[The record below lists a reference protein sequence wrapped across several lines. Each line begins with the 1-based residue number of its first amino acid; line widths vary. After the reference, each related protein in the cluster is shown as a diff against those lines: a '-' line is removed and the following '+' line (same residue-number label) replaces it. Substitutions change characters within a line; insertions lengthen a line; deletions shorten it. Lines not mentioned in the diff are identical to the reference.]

1 MSSEDEFHTVDDD
14 LHDFIVDE
22 PGQFTNDNE
31 INEHDEGA
39 EEAGEIQSG
48 DENTD
53 SEDEKPDRLKEFS
66 TALKPNETARSKI
79 LKAHISVLVSALGG
93 PDHTSNN
100 NPPPYKLGHDA
111 LACLKDLKRWIR
123 SVDDTNQ
130 TFDVAIACGETGV
143 VMNDLVVILCQ
154 WDNQL
159 AGKSNLP
166 PIRNKK
172 TMERIMLSILELL
185 VSLTWPQ
192 ELTPESTEEQKLQL
206 ANLRKFQIIYKKH
219 ILTYNKGQT
228 LKAVLRLILPIM
240 SKEKED
246 REKKDNQVL
255 KLALFFIRNILYIKP
270 IGSTISMKTSK
281 ELTSIDNMPSNV
293 TMEDISLNN
302 VLSVFKKNKVLTFL
316 LTMSSS
322 VGSEFNKNFFGQIV
336 LECINLMVKNVK
348 FQDIMN
354 QSKAFN
360 RQKKNLQDL
369 QENQRSINQVESI
382 NSTVGMQL
390 SDLLQEES
398 RRKNVQNQNLST
410 RHGRFGTLLSIQ
422 GDEQNYVISGQEAL
436 LNSNVTMDKLDR
448 SKKWQKPPQFKY
460 DSDKFISDEKQYLSP
475 SSTLIFHNFICDF
488 LVGECFNN
496 LISNVSSILSSADD
510 MTHINPYDNAT
521 YFLTMSW
528 FFNYMRNRNEY
539 YKAHPQE
546 FNSLSEEEKSLAGF
560 QFINDGLSQ
569 TNFILILNYFRSSFE
584 KKNWSAVH
592 VAMTCFLELLLIS
605 HSLFISNPSMEDLA
619 EDSQELL
626 DKELGEG
633 IIRNLF
639 TSYDFLNVLVQV
651 PQSASKH
658 SPSYLSKCIY
668 LVHILLKSFESFTKE
683 NITLYIKKRR
693 KKYKKDKKSLYND
706 IESRMNSRVEDLM
719 DESDEEA
726 DHERAKSEK
735 LERELDLQR
744 TELRFFH
751 TSTVNSYIDYLSEY
765 EDLSH
770 EEVKRCL
777 SYFHRLFVVKKDHNA
792 LFRLDFMIILQ
803 KLRGY
808 LPKKSSIRNHVDDFI
823 IYFMKKFKPAFERF
837 PNPIEI
843 LFPRFEEQAAK
854 SFLNEGIIVAK
865 SNSSQPRLAKDVEF
879 IRDFTL
885 DEKVKILITALIYQE
900 KESFLKWLITALE
913 NFIKIR
919 IQHLIDDP
927 TSITS
932 NDDNNVHCLLTPE
945 SYARYMINN
954 QYVRCLLSLASFE
967 LPDILEEKVE
977 LPKNIPTGKVVELL
991 ELIKKWIK
999 EQPVSFE
1006 DGKDPFYFMRS
1017 KEYDDYG
1024 YNDDNVY
1031 NFSDEDI
1038 AFETQ
1043 GTATQSKYMEELDNL
1058 DKMEARISSSNT
1070 LGVAR
1075 KKTKEKEPTRERSK
1089 EKERK
1094 KRSSKHRGSKH
1105 RSSSQHEPE
1114 GYHGPSK
1121 SNEYIHDSDEE
1132 SDDEKDQQFF
1142 AREEKLRKLLSESG
1156 GIINTKQL
1164 EEFKKVWSSVL
1175 NDPNQNVD
1183 ESVTRAIES
1192 ASKNFKASQVEESQD
1207 LGLSQYAEDSQLS
1220 QSQSTI
1226 QFTQASQL
1234 DQSDQ
1239 SDQSDREESTRLE
1252 FSSDEESQPESDDAV
1267 DKENQIP
1274 VIKRILEDDDDDDT
1288 SFISRR
1294 KRLRLDDDDDDE

>member
-22 PGQFTNDNE
+22 PGQPSNSQTLDNDVEGGEETDHETEN
-31 INEHDEGA
+31 NDES
-39 EEAGEIQSG
+39 E
-48 DENTD
+48 

-66 TALKPNETARSKI
+66 TALKPNETARLKI

-93 PDHTSNN
+93 PDHTSDIS
-100 NPPPYKLGHDA
+100 PPPYKLGHDA

-123 SVDDTNQ
+123 SVDDANR
-130 TFDVAIACGETGV
+130 TFEVAIACGETGV
-143 VMNDLVVILCQ
+143 VINDLVVILCQ

-159 AGKSNLP
+159 SGKSNVP

-192 ELTPESTEEQKLQL
+192 ELTPESTDEQRLQL
-206 ANLRKFQIIYKKH
+206 ANLRKFQILYKKH
-219 ILTYNKGQT
+219 ILSYNKGQT

-281 ELTSIDNMPSNV
+281 ELITIDNMPSNV
-293 TMEDISLNN
+293 SLEDISLNN
-302 VLSVFKKNKVLTFL
+302 VLTIFKKNKVLTFL

-336 LECINLMVKNVK
+336 LECINLIVKHVK
-348 FQDIMN
+348 FDDIMN
-354 QSKAFN
+354 QSKFLKQQ
-360 RQKKNLQDL
+360 RQQKNQQDL
-369 QENQRSINQVESI
+369 QENQRSLSQVDSV
-382 NSTVGMQL
+382 NSTAGMQL
-390 SDLLQEES
+390 SDLLQEET
-398 RRKNVQNQNLST
+398 RRKKVQSQNLST

-448 SKKWQKPPQFKY
+448 SKKWQKPPLFKY
-460 DSDKFISDEKQYLSP
+460 DSDKFISEEKQYLSP

-528 FFNYMRNRNEY
+528 FFNYMRNRNDY
-539 YKAHPQE
+539 YKNHPQE
-546 FNSLSEEEKSLAGF
+546 FEALSEEEKSLTGF
-560 QFINDGLSQ
+560 HCINDGLSQ

-605 HSLFISNPSMEDLA
+605 HSLFISNPSMDDLA

-658 SPSYLSKCIY
+658 SPSYLSKCIH

-683 NITLYIKKRR
+683 NITLYIQKRR
-693 KKYKKDKKSLYND
+693 KKYKKDKKSIYND

-744 TELRFFH
+744 TEIRFFH

-792 LFRLDFMIILQ
+792 LFRLDFMIVLQ

-843 LFPRFEEQAAK
+843 LFPRFEEQSVKA
-854 SFLNEGIIVAK
+854 FLNEGELVVK
-865 SNSSQPRLAKDVEF
+865 STNSQPRLAKDVEF

-927 TSITS
+927 MSIT

-1031 NFSDEDI
+1031 NFSDDEI

-1075 KKTKEKEPTRERSK
+1075 KKTKEKETKSK
-1089 EKERK
+1089 DKERK
-1094 KRSSKHRGSKH
+1094 KRSKPRGSKH
-1105 RSSSQHEPE
+1105 NRSSQQEPDT
-1114 GYHGPSK
+1114 YHGPSK

-1132 SDDEKDQQFF
+1132 SDDEKDQEFF

-1156 GIINTKQL
+1156 GIINTRQL

-1183 ESVTRAIES
+1183 ESVTRAVEL
-1192 ASKNFKASQVEESQD
+1192 ASKNFKASQNVESQD
-1207 LGLSQYAEDSQLS
+1207 LGLSQYVDDSQVS
-1220 QSQSTI
+1220 QLQATV
-1226 QFTQASQL
+1226 QFDTQASQL
-1234 DQSDQ
+1234 DSSGSDSE
-1239 SDQSDREESTRLE
+1239 SDKEESTRLE
-1252 FSSDEESQPESDDAV
+1252 FSSDEESQPESDDSV
-1267 DKENQIP
+1267 DKENQQP
-1274 VIKRILEDDDDDDT
+1274 VTKRILDDDEEEET
-1288 SFISRR
+1288 FISRR
-1294 KRLRLDDDDDDE
+1294 KRLRLDDDDDE